1 VQLEIVAAVGCFFR
15 CPAVYRQIAFEG
27 VNVLFFFRVGL
38 YRRNERQSDGS
49 LPNSHFK
56 RQRKVH
62 VHGLGVSM
70 CKTRWALG
78 KAGAKSIGLLRAP
91 DKPECSLSI
100 PTGVPPTQHSRTAF
114 PPHQVRAFVVSS
126 PWLFSSALCSLLFFC
141 EVDFIASDRYVCWAV
156 GGEQCSEFALLN
168 V

>member
-27 VNVLFFFRVGL
+27 INVLFFFRVGL

-62 VHGLGVSM
+62 VHGPGVSM
-70 CKTRWALG
+70 CKYPLGLG

-91 DKPECSLSI
+91 DKPECSLLHSNWC
-100 PTGVPPTQHSRTAF
+100 PTNAALVYR
-114 PPHQVRAFVVSS
+114 
-126 PWLFSSALCSLLFFC
+126 FSSASGAGLRCFFRHGCFRRLLLFVVVF
-141 EVDFIASDRYVCWAV
+141 
-156 GGEQCSEFALLN
+156 L
-168 V
+168 